1 MNVGLYF
8 GTFNPIHVG
17 HMVIASYMSEHTG
30 LDQVWLVVT
39 PQNPLKSKKSLLQDS
54 HRLALVREAVD
65 ESPKLKASDI
75 EFGLSKPN
83 YTTNT
88 LAHLIEKYPKHTFS
102 LIMGEDNLR
111 NFHKWRNY
119 EHILKEHQ
127 IFVYPRVLTLQEQS
141 EGTIINNSQIEKLK
155 KEKNVV
161 FCEGAPVMKISAS
174 FIRKAI
180 KEGKD
185 VRFLLTEPVHKYV
198 EEMHFYK

>member
-30 LDQVWLVVT
+30 LDQVWFVVT
-39 PQNPLKSKKSLLQDS
+39 PQNPLKNKKSLLQDS

-65 ESPKLKASDI
+65 ESPNLKASDI

-83 YTTNT
+83 YTANT

-127 IFVYPRVLTLQEQS
+127 IFVYPRVLTFQEQL
-141 EGTIINNSQIEKLK
+141 EGTKINNSQIEKLK

-161 FCEGAPVMKISAS
+161 YCEGAPVMKISAS
-174 FIRKAI
+174 FIRHAI

>member
-30 LDQVWLVVT
+30 LDQVWFVVT
-39 PQNPLKSKKSLLQDS
+39 PQNPLKNKKSLLQDS

-65 ESPKLKASDI
+65 ESPNLKASDI
-75 EFGLSKPN
+75 EFGLSQPN

-141 EGTIINNSQIEKLK
+141 EGTTMNNSQIEKLK

-161 FCEGAPVMKISAS
+161 YCKGAPVMKISAS
-174 FIRKAI
+174 FIRQAI

>member
-30 LDQVWLVVT
+30 LDQVWFVVT
-39 PQNPLKSKKSLLQDS
+39 PQNPLKNKKSLLQDS

-65 ESPKLKASDI
+65 ESPNLKASDI

-141 EGTIINNSQIEKLK
+141 EGTTMNNSQIEKLK

-161 FCEGAPVMKISAS
+161 YCEGAPVMKISAS
-174 FIRKAI
+174 FIRHAI

>member
-17 HMVIASYMSEHTG
+17 HMVIANYMSEHTG
-30 LDQVWLVVT
+30 LDQVWFVVT
-39 PQNPLKSKKSLLQDS
+39 PQNPLKNKKSLLQDS

-65 ESPKLKASDI
+65 ESPNLKASDI

-127 IFVYPRVLTLQEQS
+127 IFVYPRVLTFQEQL
-141 EGTIINNSQIEKLK
+141 EGTKINNSQIEKLK
-155 KEKNVV
+155 KEKNIV

-174 FIRKAI
+174 FIRQAI

>member
-17 HMVIASYMSEHTG
+17 HMVIANYMSEHTG
-30 LDQVWLVVT
+30 LDQVWFVVT
-39 PQNPLKSKKSLLQDS
+39 PQNPLKNKKSLLQDS

-65 ESPKLKASDI
+65 ESPNLKASDI
-75 EFGLSKPN
+75 EFGLSQPN

-88 LAHLIEKYPKHTFS
+88 LAHLLEKYPKYAFS

-141 EGTIINNSQIEKLK
+141 EGTTMNNSQIEKLK

-161 FCEGAPVMKISAS
+161 YCEGAPVMKISAS
-174 FIRKAI
+174 FIRHAI

>member
-30 LDQVWLVVT
+30 LDQVWFVVT
-39 PQNPLKSKKSLLQDS
+39 PQNPLKNKKSLLQDS

-65 ESPKLKASDI
+65 ESPNLKASDI

-83 YTTNT
+83 YTANT

-141 EGTIINNSQIEKLK
+141 EGTTMNNSQIEKLK
-155 KEKNVV
+155 KEKNVLY
-161 FCEGAPVMKISAS
+161 CEGAPVMKISAS

-180 KEGKD
+180 REGKD

>member
-17 HMVIASYMSEHTG
+17 HMVIASYMLEHTG
-30 LDQVWLVVT
+30 LDQVWFVVT
-39 PQNPLKSKKSLLQDS
+39 PQNPLKNKKSLLQDS

-65 ESPKLKASDI
+65 ESPNLKASDI

-141 EGTIINNSQIEKLK
+141 EGTTMNNSQIEKLK

-161 FCEGAPVMKISAS
+161 YCEGAPVMKISAS
-174 FIRKAI
+174 FIRHAI

>member
-30 LDQVWLVVT
+30 LDQVWFVVT
-39 PQNPLKSKKSLLQDS
+39 PQNPLKNKKSLLQDS

-65 ESPKLKASDI
+65 ESPNLKASDI

-141 EGTIINNSQIEKLK
+141 EGTTINNSQIEKLK

-161 FCEGAPVMKISAS
+161 YCEGAPVMKISAS
-174 FIRKAI
+174 FIRHAI

>member
-30 LDQVWLVVT
+30 LDQVWFVVT
-39 PQNPLKSKKSLLQDS
+39 PQNPLKTKKSLLQDS

-65 ESPKLKASDI
+65 ESPNLKASDI

-141 EGTIINNSQIEKLK
+141 EGTTINNSQIEKLK

-161 FCEGAPVMKISAS
+161 YCKGAPVMKISAS
-174 FIRKAI
+174 FIRQAI

-185 VRFLLTEPVHKYV
+185 VRFLLTEPVYKYV

>member
-17 HMVIASYMSEHTG
+17 HMVIASYMLEHTG
-30 LDQVWLVVT
+30 LDQVWFVVT
-39 PQNPLKSKKSLLQDS
+39 PQNPLKNKKSLLQDS

-65 ESPKLKASDI
+65 ESPNLKASDI

-83 YTTNT
+83 YTANT

-127 IFVYPRVLTLQEQS
+127 IFVYPRVLTFQEQL
-141 EGTIINNSQIEKLK
+141 EGTTINNSQIEKLK
-155 KEKNVV
+155 KEKNIV

-174 FIRKAI
+174 FIRQAI

-185 VRFLLTEPVHKYV
+185 VRFLLTEPVYKYV

>member
-30 LDQVWLVVT
+30 LDQVWFVVT
-39 PQNPLKSKKSLLQDS
+39 PQNPLKNKKSLLQDS

-65 ESPKLKASDI
+65 ESPNLKASDI

-141 EGTIINNSQIEKLK
+141 EGTTINNSQIEKLK

-161 FCEGAPVMKISAS
+161 YCKGAPVMKISAS
-174 FIRKAI
+174 FIRQAI

-185 VRFLLTEPVHKYV
+185 VRFLLTEPVYKYV

>member
-17 HMVIASYMSEHTG
+17 HMVIASYMLEHTG
-30 LDQVWLVVT
+30 LDQVWFVVT
-39 PQNPLKSKKSLLQDS
+39 PQNPLKNKKSLLQDS

-65 ESPKLKASDI
+65 ESPNLKASDI
-75 EFGLSKPN
+75 EFGLSQPN

-88 LAHLIEKYPKHTFS
+88 LAHLMEKYPKQAFS

-127 IFVYPRVLTLQEQS
+127 IFVYPRVLTPQEQS
-141 EGTIINNSQIEKLK
+141 EGTTMNNSQIEKLK

-161 FCEGAPVMKISAS
+161 YCEGAPVMKISAS

>member
-17 HMVIASYMSEHTG
+17 HLVIASYMSEHTG
-30 LDQVWLVVT
+30 LDQVWFVVT
-39 PQNPLKSKKSLLQDS
+39 PQNPLKNKKSLLQDS

-65 ESPKLKASDI
+65 ESPNLKASDI

-88 LAHLIEKYPKHTFS
+88 LAHLIEKYPKYTFS

-141 EGTIINNSQIEKLK
+141 EGTTMNNSQIEKLK

-161 FCEGAPVMKISAS
+161 YCEGAPVMKISAS
-174 FIRKAI
+174 FIRHAI

>member
-30 LDQVWLVVT
+30 LDQVWFVVT
-39 PQNPLKSKKSLLQDS
+39 PQNPLKNKKSLLQDS
-54 HRLALVREAVD
+54 QRLALVREAVD
-65 ESPKLKASDI
+65 ESPNLKASDI

-88 LAHLIEKYPKHTFS
+88 LAHLIEKYPKHIFS

-141 EGTIINNSQIEKLK
+141 EGTTINNSQIEKLK

-161 FCEGAPVMKISAS
+161 YCEGAPVMKISAS
-174 FIRKAI
+174 FIRHAI

>member
-174 FIRKAI
+174 FIRQAI

>member
-30 LDQVWLVVT
+30 LDQVWFVVT
-39 PQNPLKSKKSLLQDS
+39 PQNPLKTKKSLLQDS

-65 ESPKLKASDI
+65 ESPNLKASDI

-83 YTTNT
+83 YTANT

-141 EGTIINNSQIEKLK
+141 EGTTMNNSKIEKLK

-161 FCEGAPVMKISAS
+161 YCEGAPVMKISAS
-174 FIRKAI
+174 FIRHAI

>member
-17 HMVIASYMSEHTG
+17 HMVIANYMSEHTG
-30 LDQVWLVVT
+30 LDQVWFVVT
-39 PQNPLKSKKSLLQDS
+39 PQNPLKNKKSLLQDS

-65 ESPKLKASDI
+65 ESPNLKASDI

-88 LAHLIEKYPKHTFS
+88 LAHLIEKYPRHTFS

-141 EGTIINNSQIEKLK
+141 EGTTMNNSQIEKLK

-161 FCEGAPVMKISAS
+161 YCEGAPVMKISAS
-174 FIRKAI
+174 FIRQAI

>member
-17 HMVIASYMSEHTG
+17 HMVIASYMLEHTG
-30 LDQVWLVVT
+30 LDQVWFVVT
-39 PQNPLKSKKSLLQDS
+39 PQNPLKNKKSLLQDG

-65 ESPKLKASDI
+65 ESPNLKASDI

-88 LAHLIEKYPKHTFS
+88 LAHLIEKYPKHIFS

-141 EGTIINNSQIEKLK
+141 EGTTINNSQIEKLK

-161 FCEGAPVMKISAS
+161 YCEGAPVMKISAS
-174 FIRKAI
+174 FIRHAI